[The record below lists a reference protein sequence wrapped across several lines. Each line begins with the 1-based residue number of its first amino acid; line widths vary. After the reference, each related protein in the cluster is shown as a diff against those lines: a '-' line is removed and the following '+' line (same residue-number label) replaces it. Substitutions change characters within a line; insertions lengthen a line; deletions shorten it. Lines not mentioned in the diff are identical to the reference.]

1 MPTLIEAINMLDE
14 GYLKEE
20 IDASF
25 TDFGMPMGPLKLAD
39 TVGLDVCYFVM
50 DIMSKDIEL
59 TIPPRLEAL
68 MDCGDIGVKSG
79 QGFYTYDEFS
89 ETIHADP
96 KPEIVS
102 RLIGTIINEC
112 ELCLEEGVVDNADLI
127 DSGIIFG
134 TGFAPFRGG
143 PLHYFNEAKGI
154 I

>member
-1 MPTLIEAINMLDE
+1 MEN
-14 GYLKEE
+14 
-20 IDASF
+20 
-25 TDFGMPMGPLKLAD
+25 
-39 TVGLDVCYFVM
+39 
-50 DIMSKDIEL
+50 
-59 TIPPRLEAL
+59 
-68 MDCGDIGVKSG
+68 GDIGVKSG
-79 QGFYTYDEFS
+79 QGFYTYDEFA
-89 ETIHADP
+89 EKIHADP

-143 PLHYFNEAKGI
+143 PLHYFNEVKGI